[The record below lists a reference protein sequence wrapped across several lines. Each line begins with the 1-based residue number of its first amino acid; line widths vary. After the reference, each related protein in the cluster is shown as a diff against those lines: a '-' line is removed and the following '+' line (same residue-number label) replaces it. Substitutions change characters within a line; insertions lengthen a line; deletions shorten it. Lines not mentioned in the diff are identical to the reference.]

1 MRTMLLMMIAMIPF
15 GVGAKINM
23 GTINLQVG
31 ETEQVYAEPS
41 TYYTV
46 SGSWSRTGG
55 NAFYISARSQRS
67 CEITAINVGT
77 ATLEWEGL
85 INTTWAEMYWTVI
98 VSPEPN
104 NDKTGK
110 CGDNLTYTFKDAT
123 KTLTIS
129 GTGTM
134 YDYGNGG
141 LPWLGFRDEIKK
153 VVIESGVTSIGNYA
167 FSNTKDIDVS
177 MSNSVITI
185 GDHAFERSAITKI
198 NIGSG
203 VTSIGIRAFAIC
215 SELSKISIPDNVVA
229 IGSYAFDE
237 CTSVTSLE
245 LGKKVTTIDNGAFSK
260 CSNISS
266 LSIPDNTSTIGDYA
280 FSDCSGLKTVAI
292 GKGITS
298 ISPYAFVFCDNITNV
313 SIHCKEIG
321 YLWFNGVK
329 SIKEI
334 IIGDEVKSIGGTEY
348 HDGVFEGYSNLEKVT
363 IGSNVE
369 HIGTRTFGKCSS
381 LSTLIIP
388 NSVKT
393 IGQQAFWGCSGLTSV
408 VLPNG
413 ITNIERDLF
422 NGCSSLESLSIPNT
436 ISSIDVYAFAGCSKL
451 TSIEIPQKVETIG
464 MFAFDNC
471 SGLKEVRSY
480 ISKPFTISTL
490 CFNKVNTDAITLY
503 VPAGTKAK
511 YETTEG
517 WKEFKKIIEME
528 GSSINEIVVDDTRTG
543 SIYTLSGKQL
553 VVPQKGINIINGR
566 KVVVK

>member
-1 MRTMLLMMIAMIPF
+1 MRVLLLMLIAMIPF
-15 GVGAKINM
+15 GVEARINM

-31 ETEQVYAEPS
+31 ETEEVYAEPS

-67 CEITAINVGT
+67 CQITAINVGT

-123 KTLTIS
+123 KALTIS
-129 GTGTM
+129 GTGKM
-134 YDYGNGG
+134 YDYGNGE
-141 LPWLGFRDEIKK
+141 LPWLDFRDEIKK

-177 MSNSVITI
+177 MSNSVTTI

-229 IGSYAFDE
+229 IGSFAFAE

-260 CSNISS
+260 CSSISS

-280 FSDCSGLKTVAI
+280 FSYCSGLKTVAI

-313 SIHCKEIG
+313 SIHCEEIG

-388 NSVKT
+388 NSVKS
-393 IGQQAFWGCSGLTSV
+393 IGQQAFWGCSGLTSI

-413 ITNIERDLF
+413 IISIERNLF
-422 NGCSSLESLSIPNT
+422 DGCSNLASLSIPNT
-436 ISSIDVYAFAGCSKL
+436 VTAIDVYAFAG
-451 TSIEIPQKVETIG
+451 
-464 MFAFDNC
+464 C

-480 ISKPFTISTL
+480 INNPFAISTL
-490 CFNKVNTDAITLY
+490 CFSKVNTDAITLY

-511 YETTEG
+511 YESTEG
-517 WKEFKKIIEME
+517 WKAFKNIVEME
-528 GSSINEIVVDDTRTG
+528 GSAVNAIITDDPKNNSIH
-543 SIYTLSGKQL
+543 SLSGQRL
-553 VVPQKGINIINGR
+553 IVPSKGINIINGR
-566 KVVVK
+566 KVAVK

>member
-1 MRTMLLMMIAMIPF
+1 MLLMMIAMIPF